1 MTPSAHRFRER
12 AVEADRLLRM
22 QPRWL
27 APVTWRLVGMALL
40 VAVALV
46 ARHVWDALTSGE
58 VPLGHYWPGA
68 LLHVNAYVVAA
79 MTIVF
84 VGAFLVSLGDARGWR
99 PIAVAA
105 AVVIGCLASGA
116 LRVVDE
122 SDYLRYGVSYHAALL
137 FYARQAFPGFALA
150 AAAWYFADRGT
161 RRLAT
166 LREQQAA
173 RDALA
178 TRMLEARLSM
188 LEAQVE
194 PHFIFNTLAN
204 IRRLAKTEPARARR
218 MAERFAAYLRAS
230 LPQIRGP
237 TATLGDEVD
246 LACAYLDVQK
256 VRMGRRL
263 TWTVDVPAPLRMHP
277 FPPMMLISLVENA
290 IKHGLNPAV
299 EGGTIDIRAR
309 AGDQTLMLSVADT
322 GAGLTRAKGS
332 GVGLSNIR
340 ARLTAMH
347 GRAARLTLAAN
358 VPHGMVA
365 TIALP
370 FAESVREEVAPAVA
384 LAS

>member
-1 MTPSAHRFRER
+1 MH
-12 AVEADRLLRM
+12 
-22 QPRWL
+22 PRWL
-27 APVTWRLVGMALL
+27 APVTWRLVGIALL
-40 VAVALV
+40 VAVANS
-46 ARHVWDALTSGE
+46 AREVTVHLTGDGE
-58 VPLGHYWPGA
+58 VLISDNWPFA
-68 LLHVNAYVVAA
+68 LLFLFSYVLAA

-84 VGAFLVSLGDARGWR
+84 FGAFLVELSDARGWR
-99 PIAVAA
+99 PIALAI
-105 AVVIGCLASGA
+105 AVITGCLATGA
-116 LRVVDE
+116 LLYILAAE
-122 SDYLRYGVSYHAALL
+122 PYLQRGLSPYGGL
-137 FYARQAFPGFALA
+137 FLRARQPFPGFALA
-150 AAAWYFADRGT
+150 AAAWYFSDRGT

-166 LREQQAA
+166 LRQEEVA

-204 IRRLAKTEPARARR
+204 IRRLARIERARARR

-230 LPQIRGP
+230 LPQMRGP
-237 TATLGDEVD
+237 TATIGREVD
-246 LACAYLDVQK
+246 LVCAYLDVQK

-263 TWTVDVPAPLRMHP
+263 AWTVDVPESLRMHP

-290 IKHGLNPAV
+290 IKHGLNPAI
-299 EGGTIDIRAR
+299 EGGTIRIGAR
-309 AGDQTLMLSVADT
+309 AGEHGLTVSVADT
-322 GAGLTRAKGS
+322 GGGLTRAKGS

-347 GRAARLTLAAN
+347 GPAARLTLAAN

-365 TIALP
+365 TIVLP
-370 FAESVREEVAPAVA
+370 LAKSVKIAPATA